1 MKIYLLRHANAVPAY
16 PDAERIL
23 SDKGRMDVK
32 NLGSFLCRKESFQPE
47 QVWTSSLVRAQETAN
62 ILHQSLEPALK
73 GPWTESSNDLLEPER
88 DPLPMVKLLSEV
100 TQDVLGGA

>member
-1 MKIYLLRHANAVPAY
+1 MP
-16 PDAERIL
+16 
-23 SDKGRMDVK
+23 
-32 NLGSFLCRKESFQPE
+32 KESFQPE
-47 QVWTSSLVRAQETAN
+47 QVWTSPLVRAQETAN

-100 TQDVLGGA
+100 RQDVLLVGHNPNLEILFSLLLFRANDIGQEFT